1 MACEESVY
9 LALILLIIESLHRHN
24 LYNSNLWFEG
34 YEDQY
39 TLTFFQWKG
48 PIFLGFFFASLAFSF
63 LFVLY
68 FQKASIWSSPTIQS
82 YLPYMYMFDPIGAI
96 LIGYGQLRSDFLI
109 FLAGL
114 FVLTNFFMLHVLQRI
129 FAKKKPVGLV
139 SSLFYFILIYP
150 DFLLESGHCCHHKSN
165 HSSHGKFLLHR

>member
-9 LALILLIIESLHRHN
+9 LALILLIIESLYRHN

-68 FQKASIWSSPTIQS
+68 FQKASIWSSPIIQS

-96 LIGYGQLRSDFLI
+96 LIGYGQLRNDFLI

-129 FAKKKPVGLV
+129 FAKKKPVALV
-139 SSLFYFILIYP
+139 SSPFYFILIYS
-150 DFLLESGHCCHHKSN
+150 DLLLESGHCCHHKSN